1 MNKTFE
7 IKGMTCGHCEGR
19 VTSEILTIPGV
30 TEVIAS
36 AEKANVIVESD
47 AEISHESIEHAV
59 QRAGYSVTKQIK
71 LAESIRY
78 LDLPESEK
86 PKFNL
91 AKVTPVYRSV
101 PAHFDLNK
109 STLTSRH
116 AISQVAF

>member
-1 MNKTFE
+1 MNQTFE

-59 QRAGYSVTKQIK
+59 QRAGYSVTK
-71 LAESIRY
+71 
-78 LDLPESEK
+78 
-86 PKFNL
+86 
-91 AKVTPVYRSV
+91 
-101 PAHFDLNK
+101 
-109 STLTSRH
+109 
-116 AISQVAF
+116 